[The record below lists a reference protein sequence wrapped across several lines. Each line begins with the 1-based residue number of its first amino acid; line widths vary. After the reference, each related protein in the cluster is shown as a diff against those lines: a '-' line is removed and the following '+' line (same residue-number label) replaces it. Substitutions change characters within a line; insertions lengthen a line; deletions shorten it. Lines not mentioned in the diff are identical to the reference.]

1 MKEVDDCLVSHTH
14 YNVTLSTYSPR
25 NTWDITKDCLVQLL
39 VLVVVVVV
47 WVVLGRMTSAL
58 CTGMAE
64 MEYR

>member
-1 MKEVDDCLVSHTH
+1 MKEVDDCIVSHKH
-14 YNVTLSTYSPR
+14 YNVTLPTYSPR
-25 NTWDITKDCLVQLL
+25 NTWDTAKDCLVQLL
-39 VLVVVVVV
+39 VLVVVA